1 MTHSTRTS
9 GARSGQATIF
19 LDRDGTINEDVGYL
33 NAIDRLVFIPGALD
47 AIRLL
52 TRAGYQIVIIT
63 NQAGVGLGMIDEGVL
78 GELHRTIDER
88 IAQAGGRVDGWFIC
102 PHHVTA
108 TIEKFRID
116 CDCRKPKPGLFDQ
129 ACKALPIDK
138 SRSFYIG
145 DKASD
150 MAAARAA
157 GLPGILVRTGYG
169 DGEFQRL
176 NGRVPGAALVV
187 ANLPEAVSR
196 ILRNE
201 VPRA

>member
-1 MTHSTRTS
+1 MKP
-9 GARSGQATIF
+9 TIF

-33 NAIDRLVFIPGALD
+33 NALDRLVFIPGALD

-78 GELHRTIDER
+78 ADLHRTIDER
-88 IAQAGGRVDGWFIC
+88 ITQAGGRVDGWFIC

-108 TIEKFRID
+108 N
-116 CDCRKPKPGLFDQ
+116 CACRKPKPGLFDQ

-138 SRSFYIG
+138 ARSFYIG

-169 DGEFQRL
+169 EGEFQRL
-176 NGRVPGAALVV
+176 NGRVPGAAIVV

-196 ILRNE
+196 ILRHE